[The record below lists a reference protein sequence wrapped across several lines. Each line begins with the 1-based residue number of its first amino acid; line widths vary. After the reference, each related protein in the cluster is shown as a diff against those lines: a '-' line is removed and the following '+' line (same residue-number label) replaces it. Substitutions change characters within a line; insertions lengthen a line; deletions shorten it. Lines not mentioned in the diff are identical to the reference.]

1 MIVNN
6 RKSEDRE
13 HRGTQRNADQEKRNT
28 DQEKRNTDQEKR
40 NTDGEA
46 WRYLKDEETSCECFI
61 GS

>member
-1 MIVNN
+1 MVVNN

-13 HRGTQRNADQEKRNT
+13 HRGTQRNT